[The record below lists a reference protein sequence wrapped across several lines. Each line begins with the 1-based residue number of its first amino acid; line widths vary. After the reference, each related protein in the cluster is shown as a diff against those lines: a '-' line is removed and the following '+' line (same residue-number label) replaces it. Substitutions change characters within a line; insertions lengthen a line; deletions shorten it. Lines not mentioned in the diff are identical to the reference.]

1 MGKVFE
7 ERRRKDFK
15 VSYTLLSAGPEII
28 SPDYANFSKM
38 IMLVN
43 QMTQFSFSLSQSTA

>member
-15 VSYTLLSAGPEII
+15 VSYTLLSAGPEILWGQLI
-28 SPDYANFSKM
+28 TLLQQAAGLPIPVTS
-38 IMLVN
+38 
-43 QMTQFSFSLSQSTA
+43 SLC